1 MKEEMGEREVMGE
14 KGSVV
19 EALGARPTAAKNI
32 NKNLEGKG
40 KNVNKI
46 PFCLKLWRANI
57 FFKIPY
63 SSC

>member
-19 EALGARPTAAKNI
+19 EALGARPTAAKNM

-46 PFCLKLWRANI
+46 PLCLKLSTSALKSGVQT
-57 FFKIPY
+57 FF
-63 SSC
+63 